1 MDIIGSFEQNVGK
14 VWKVLDSKGPITE
27 NKLMRGTGLKNNMFH
42 SAVGW
47 LARENKICKEDT
59 IYKLGETNLISKIG
73 KDAGKVW
80 RVLDTWGEVDAISI
94 SKLAR
99 IVEKDM
105 FSAVGWLAR
114 EGKIE
119 GKVINAGE
127 NKINFWL
134 K

>member
-1 MDIIGSFEQNVGK
+1 MDIIDSFEQNVSK
-14 VWKVLDSKGPITE
+14 VWKVLDSKGPLTE
-27 NKLMRGTGLKNNMFH
+27 NKLMRGTGLKNNMLY

-59 IYKLGETNLISKIG
+59 IYNLGETNLISKIG

-80 RVLDTWGEVDAISI
+80 RVLDTWGEVDVISI

-99 IVEKDM
+99 IGEKDV

-119 GKVINAGE
+119 GKVINAGK